1 MQGRKMQGN
10 VREYESLLWRETNIE
25 ILSEEAVIGN
35 ASTKPKKIEGV
46 DNGEEENSK
55 IIMDNN

>member
-1 MQGRKMQGN
+1 MQGN